1 MGSSFSSWSR
11 RANRRRPGPDRA
23 GDDHRG
29 PTNPGD
35 GRQHGWRDLIGTRN
49 GTVLRVLS
57 PNLTALSP
65 GWSGTLDGHLD
76 SYMKQAW
83 QKHTTTDL
91 RIYTQSAWGRLSGRV
106 GANGLLT
113 FPGVGSFARPATPF
127 SIAACHRS

>member
-1 MGSSFSSWSR
+1 
-11 RANRRRPGPDRA
+11 
-23 GDDHRG
+23 
-29 PTNPGD
+29 
-35 GRQHGWRDLIGTRN
+35 
-49 GTVLRVLS
+49 VLS

-83 QKHTTTDL
+83 QKHMTTDL